1 MMLIVGLTGTIA
13 SGKSTAAATFAEM
26 GAAVFDAD
34 RAVHALY
41 AGRAAPAIERAFP
54 GTVKNGVVDREALA
68 ARVVGDP
75 AALAK
80 LEAIVH
86 PLVNEEEA
94 AFRAKAA
101 GDGRRVAVLDIPLL
115 LETGGAGRVDAVVVV
130 TAPEEVLKARAL
142 KRPGMDAARYAA
154 LIARQMSDVEKRAR
168 AHFIVDTGGD
178 FAATLRQIAGVM
190 RAIAGM
196 AAGR

>member
-1 MMLIVGLTGTIA
+1 MLIVGLTGTIA

-41 AGRAAPAIERAFP
+41 AGRAAPTIERVFP

-101 GDGRRVAVLDIPLL
+101 GAGRRVAVLDIPLL

-130 TAPEEVLKARAL
+130 TAPAEVLKARAL
-142 KRPGMDAARYAA
+142 RRPGMDEARYAA
-154 LIARQMSDVEKRAR
+154 LLARQMSDADKRAR

-178 FAATLRQIAGVM
+178 FAVTRRQIAGVM

>member
-1 MMLIVGLTGTIA
+1 MLIVGLTGTIA

-41 AGRAAPAIERAFP
+41 AGRAAPTIERVFP

-101 GDGRRVAVLDIPLL
+101 GAGRRVAVLDIPLL

-130 TAPEEVLKARAL
+130 TAPAEVLKARAL
-142 KRPGMDAARYAA
+142 RRPGMDEARYAP
-154 LIARQMSDVEKRAR
+154 LLARQMSDADKRAR

-178 FAATLRQIAGVM
+178 FAVTRRQIAGVM

>member
-1 MMLIVGLTGTIA
+1 MLVVGLTGSIA
-13 SGKSTAAATFAEM
+13 SGKSTAAATFAEL

-41 AGRAAPAIERAFP
+41 AGTAAAPVAAAFP
-54 GTVKNGVVDREALA
+54 GTVKDGVVDREALA
-68 ARVVGDP
+68 ARIVGDK

-86 PLVNEEEA
+86 PLVNEAEA

-101 GDGRRVAVLDIPLL
+101 AEGRRIAVLDIPLL
-115 LETGGAGRVDAVVVV
+115 LETGGERRVDAVVVV
-130 TAPEEVLKARAL
+130 TAAPETLRARAL
-142 KRPGMDAARYAA
+142 KRPGMDEARYAA
-154 LIARQMSDVEKRAR
+154 LLARQMSDADKRAR
-168 AHFIVDTGGD
+168 AHFIVDTSGD
-178 FAATLRQIAGVM
+178 FAETREQIAGVM
-190 RAIAGM
+190 RAMAGM

>member
-1 MMLIVGLTGTIA
+1 MMLIVGLTGAIA

-34 RAVHALY
+34 RTVHALY
-41 AGRAAPAIERAFP
+41 AGRAAAPIERMFP
-54 GTVKNGVVDREALA
+54 GTVKNGTVDRDALA

-86 PLVNEEEA
+86 PLVNEEET
-94 AFRAKAA
+94 AFRARAA
-101 GDGRRVAVLDIPLL
+101 GAGRRVAILDIPLL
-115 LETGGAGRVDAVVVV
+115 LETGGAARVDAVVVV
-130 TAPEEVLKARAL
+130 TAPPDVLKARAL
-142 KRPGMDAARYAA
+142 RRPGMDAARYAA
-154 LIARQMSDVEKRAR
+154 LLARQMNDAEKRAR
-168 AHFIVDTGGD
+168 AHCIVDTSGD
-178 FAATLRQIAGVM
+178 FAATREQIAGVM
-190 RAIAGM
+190 RAIAAM

>member
-1 MMLIVGLTGTIA
+1 MLTLGLTGAIA

-34 RAVHALY
+34 RTVHALY
-41 AGRAAPAIERAFP
+41 SGRATSAIEQAFP
-54 GTVKNGVVDREALA
+54 GTVKNGAVDRDALA

-75 AALAK
+75 AALAM

-86 PLVNEEEA
+86 PLVNEEES

-101 GDGRRVAVLDIPLL
+101 GAGRRVAVLDIPLL

-130 TAPEEVLKARAL
+130 TAPAEELKARAL
-142 KRPGMDAARYAA
+142 RRPGMDAARYAA
-154 LIARQMSDVEKRAR
+154 LLARQMSDAEKRAR
-168 AHFIVDTGGD
+168 AHFIVDTSGD
-178 FAATLRQIAGVM
+178 FAATRRQIAGVM
-190 RAIAGM
+190 RAIAGI